1 MVRLVVGEKGTG
13 KTKRMIEMANDLAD
27 TAHGSIIFV
36 DKNRKSMY
44 NLKYSIRLVSLEEY
58 PVKDTKSFIGFLCGM
73 LASDHDIETI
83 FIDRL
88 LSLTDLELE
97 GLTAMIEEIE
107 RLGEIHDVEFIVSV
121 SCAESELP
129 EALKQYETL

>member
-1 MVRLVVGEKGTG
+1 M
-13 KTKRMIEMANDLAD
+13 
-27 TAHGSIIFV
+27 
-36 DKNRKSMY
+36 
-44 NLKYSIRLVSLEEY
+44 
-58 PVKDTKSFIGFLCGM
+58 KDTKSFIGFLCGM